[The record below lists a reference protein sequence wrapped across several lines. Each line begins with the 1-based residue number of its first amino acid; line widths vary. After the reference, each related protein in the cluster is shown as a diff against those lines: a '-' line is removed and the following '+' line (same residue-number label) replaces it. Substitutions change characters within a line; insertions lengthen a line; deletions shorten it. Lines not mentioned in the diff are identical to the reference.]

1 MLVHNVEQNTD
12 EWLNLRL
19 GIPTAS
25 EFSKLVTGTG
35 KKSTQVTTYIDQLVA
50 EIMLGRPCSNFT
62 GNEHT
67 ERGHELEPHA
77 VEYYELL
84 NDVKTEQVGF
94 VTDNQITH
102 GCSPDRLV
110 GDKGMLEI
118 KCPADHTHV
127 GYLLKDKVPTTYI
140 PQVQGQMF
148 VADREWC
155 DWMSYHPELPSLII
169 RVERDEEYIKSLQDT
184 LETVAQR
191 TKELCARMVK
201 LGYMDE
207 ERMERFEVAA

>member
-1 MLVHNVEQNTD
+1 MLSHNVEQNTD

-25 EFSKLVTGTG
+25 EFAKLVTGTG

-84 NDVKTEQVGF
+84 NDIDTQQIGF
-94 VTDNQITH
+94 VTNRQLSY

-110 GDKGMLEI
+110 GDDGMLEI

-127 GYLLKDKVPTTYI
+127 GYLLKNKVPTKYI
-140 PQVQGQMF
+140 PQVQGQML

-155 DWMSYHPELPSLII
+155 DWLSYHPDLPSLII
-169 RVERDEEYIKSLQDT
+169 RVERDEEYILLLREC
-184 LETVAQR
+184 LEHVENR
-191 TKELCARMVK
+191 TKELCSRMVE

-207 ERMERFEVAA
+207 EKMERFEVAA